1 MAKSSMR
8 WAIVRGTSS
17 ASLGDRDRFRS
28 MAEGFAYARI
38 ERARSVEA
46 GEIRAECS
54 RTSCSVDFLASRSG
68 GIEPRCVRNDHRRHV
83 ARQAYSYQGRLP
95 AYIECRGGLPFFGR
109 APWQRVQREPLR
121 CMLLSTMGS
130 GSATNDLSSPSSV
143 SSPRFNEPEALSFE
157 RATMQVGRYRILAE
171 LGRGGMSNVFL
182 AVASGPGG
190 VNKLVVLKALLPD
203 LATEGYALS
212 MFMDEAR
219 LAAQLNHPNVVQ
231 TYEVG
236 TEGDRH
242 VIVMEYLEGQ
252 SLSAA
257 VRRAAAEGNPMPLA
271 LQLRIVINALDGLH
285 YAHELSG
292 YEGASLQ
299 LVHRDISPQ
308 NLFVTY
314 DGQVKVLDFGIA
326 KATSAS
332 THTAAGVMKG
342 KIAYMAPEQ
351 IVGGNVDRRADLFS
365 VGCMLW
371 AAATGVKLWKDTPD
385 VQIMRR
391 AISGDIPTPQSVN
404 PECDDDLNRIV
415 MKALAR
421 EPDDRYA
428 TAIELQHDLE
438 VYVERF
444 GAAAKQKEIAR
455 FVSTLF
461 ADTRS
466 QLKALVE
473 RQLTLIQT
481 DNSSVSS
488 ISRER
493 PRAARGSSTLG
504 GSASESNHTMLAEP
518 AEPGR
523 GKRRLIAGF
532 AVLALLGAV
541 SFYGWGHRGAAELPA
556 AAEAAVSPKVAA
568 PALAPAAAAATRVSV
583 ALQASPSD
591 AKLYLDDEPLPTNP
605 TTKLLS
611 TDGKAHVL
619 RAEAPGFVNATTEF
633 SPTKDGT
640 VALTL
645 SPTDRATHSGDS
657 SAPSA
662 HRYPVNPA
670 RAGRPVAA
678 APAAAPVAAAP
689 APAPAAPVA
698 AAPAKPNCD
707 NPIFLDKDGIRRVR
721 AECR

>member
-1 MAKSSMR
+1 
-8 WAIVRGTSS
+8 
-17 ASLGDRDRFRS
+17 
-28 MAEGFAYARI
+28 
-38 ERARSVEA
+38 
-46 GEIRAECS
+46 
-54 RTSCSVDFLASRSG
+54 
-68 GIEPRCVRNDHRRHV
+68 
-83 ARQAYSYQGRLP
+83 
-95 AYIECRGGLPFFGR
+95 
-109 APWQRVQREPLR
+109 
-121 CMLLSTMGS
+121 MGS
-130 GSATNDLSSPSSV
+130 GSATNDLTSPSSA

-157 RATMQVGRYRILAE
+157 RQTLQVGRYRILSE

-252 SLSAA
+252 SLSATI
-257 VRRAAAEGNPMPLA
+257 RRAAAEGSPMPLA
-271 LQLRIVINALDGLH
+271 LQLRIIINSLDGLH

-308 NLFVTY
+308 NVFVTY

-351 IVGGNVDRRADLFS
+351 IVGGAVDRRADLFS

-404 PECDDDLNRIV
+404 PECDDDLNAIV

-421 EPDDRYA
+421 EPEDRYS

-461 ADTRS
+461 ADTRA

-481 DNSSVSS
+481 DNSSVS
-488 ISRER
+488 RER
-493 PRAARGSSTLG
+493 PRPAGRGSNTLG
-504 GSASESNHTMLAEP
+504 GATSESGHTLLARANRAGSRQAPLDRRLRRARLARRGQLLRLGPSRRRGRAATGRVRSVHGEQGRGGARLCCSSACTRVGGPASESSGSKALPRRRAVAHESDDQAIVR
-518 AEPGR
+518 GR
-523 GKRRLIAGF
+523 QSPRAARRSARLRQRHER
-532 AVLALLGAV
+532 VLA
-541 SFYGWGHRGAAELPA
+541 H
-556 AAEAAVSPKVAA
+556 
-568 PALAPAAAAATRVSV
+568 
-583 ALQASPSD
+583 
-591 AKLYLDDEPLPTNP
+591 
-605 TTKLLS
+605 
-611 TDGKAHVL
+611 
-619 RAEAPGFVNATTEF
+619 
-633 SPTKDGT
+633 
-640 VALTL
+640 
-645 SPTDRATHSGDS
+645 
-657 SAPSA
+657 
-662 HRYPVNPA
+662 
-670 RAGRPVAA
+670 
-678 APAAAPVAAAP
+678 
-689 APAPAAPVA
+689 
-698 AAPAKPNCD
+698 
-707 NPIFLDKDGIRRVR
+707 
-721 AECR
+721 

>member
-1 MAKSSMR
+1 
-8 WAIVRGTSS
+8 
-17 ASLGDRDRFRS
+17 
-28 MAEGFAYARI
+28 
-38 ERARSVEA
+38 
-46 GEIRAECS
+46 
-54 RTSCSVDFLASRSG
+54 
-68 GIEPRCVRNDHRRHV
+68 
-83 ARQAYSYQGRLP
+83 
-95 AYIECRGGLPFFGR
+95 
-109 APWQRVQREPLR
+109 
-121 CMLLSTMGS
+121 MGS
-130 GSATNDLSSPSSV
+130 GPAPNDLTSPSSA

-157 RATMQVGRYRILAE
+157 RPTLQVGRYRILSE

-252 SLSAA
+252 SLSAC
-257 VRRAAAEGNPMPLA
+257 VRRAAVEGNPIPLA
-271 LQLRIVINALDGLH
+271 LQLRIIINALDGLH

-308 NLFVTY
+308 NVFVTY

-351 IVGGNVDRRADLFS
+351 IVGGAVDRRADLYS

-404 PECDDDLNRIV
+404 PECDDDLNAIV
-415 MKALAR
+415 LKALAR

-428 TAIELQHDLE
+428 TALELQHDLE
-438 VYVERF
+438 TYVERF
-444 GAAAKQKEIAR
+444 GAAAKQREIAR
-455 FVSTLF
+455 CVSTLF
-461 ADTRS
+461 ADTRA

-473 RQLTLIQT
+473 RQLTLIPT
-481 DNSSVSS
+481 DTSSV
-488 ISRER
+488 SRER
-493 PRAARGSSTLG
+493 PRPGKGSNTLG
-504 GSASESNHTMLAEP
+504 GATSESIHTMLAEP
-518 AEPGR
+518 VEPGR
-523 GKRRLIAGF
+523 GKRRVLAGF

-541 SFYGWGHRGAAELPA
+541 SVYGWGLRGATGELPVA
-556 AAEAAVSPKVAA
+556 SEAAVPNK
-568 PALAPAAAAATRVSV
+568 PAAAAAPVATAAIARVSV
-583 ALQASPSD
+583 VLKASPGE
-591 AKLYLDDEPLPTNP
+591 AKLYLDDQLLASNP
-605 TTKLLS
+605 TTKLLLA
-611 TDGKAHVL
+611 DGKAHVL
-619 RAEAPGFVNATTEF
+619 RAEAPGFAKATSEF
-633 SPTKDGT
+633 SPTEDT
-640 VALTL
+640 TIALSLT
-645 SPTDRATHSGDS
+645 
-657 SAPSA
+657 
-662 HRYPVNPA
+662 PVERPA
-670 RAGRPVAA
+670 RTNDAPAAPRYVVRSGRPVAAPTPA
-678 APAAAPVAAAP
+678 APAAAPVTAP
-689 APAPAAPVA
+689 PTA
-698 AAPAKPNCD
+698 AAPAKPDCAS
-707 NPIFLDKDGIRRVR
+707 PIFLDKDGIRRVR
-721 AECR
+721 PECR

>member
-1 MAKSSMR
+1 
-8 WAIVRGTSS
+8 
-17 ASLGDRDRFRS
+17 
-28 MAEGFAYARI
+28 
-38 ERARSVEA
+38 
-46 GEIRAECS
+46 
-54 RTSCSVDFLASRSG
+54 
-68 GIEPRCVRNDHRRHV
+68 
-83 ARQAYSYQGRLP
+83 
-95 AYIECRGGLPFFGR
+95 
-109 APWQRVQREPLR
+109 
-121 CMLLSTMGS
+121 MGS
-130 GSATNDLSSPSSV
+130 GSATNDLTSPSSA

-157 RATMQVGRYRILAE
+157 RPTMQVGRYRILSE

-271 LQLRIVINALDGLH
+271 LQLRIIINALDGLH

-308 NLFVTY
+308 NVFVTY

-351 IVGGNVDRRADLFS
+351 IVGGNVDRRADLYS

-391 AISGDIPTPQSVN
+391 AISGDVPTPQSVN

-428 TAIELQHDLE
+428 TAVDLQHDLE

-455 FVSTLF
+455 FISTLF
-461 ADTRS
+461 ADTRA

-481 DNSSVSS
+481 DNSSVS
-488 ISRER
+488 RER
-493 PRAARGSSTLG
+493 PRPAAKGSSTLG
-504 GSASESNHTMLAEP
+504 GSSSESIHTLLAEP
-518 AEPGR
+518 VEPGR
-523 GKRRLIAGF
+523 GKRRVVGVL
-532 AVLALLGAV
+532 AVVALLGAV
-541 SFYGWGHRGAAELPA
+541 SFYAWGKRGIAGEVAT
-556 AAEAAVSPKVAA
+556 AVDTSGATKVAA
-568 PALAPAAAAATRVSV
+568 PVAPATATATATRVSV
-583 ALQASPSD
+583 ALQASPAE
-591 AKLYLDDEPLPTNP
+591 AKLFLDDEPLAANP
-605 TTKLLS
+605 TTKLML

-619 RAEAPGFVNATTEF
+619 RAEAPGFANATSEF
-633 SPTKDGT
+633 SPSKDST

-645 SPTDRATHSGDS
+645 TPVDRATKTSDS
-657 SAPSA
+657 SSSSSSTHRSYIRFGRPAAGTAPA
-662 HRYPVNPA
+662 TA
-670 RAGRPVAA
+670 PVAA
-678 APAAAPVAAAP
+678 VPAAAPTPTP
-689 APAPAAPVA
+689 AA
-698 AAPAKPNCD
+698 AAPAKPDCS

-721 AECR
+721 PECR

>member
-1 MAKSSMR
+1 
-8 WAIVRGTSS
+8 
-17 ASLGDRDRFRS
+17 
-28 MAEGFAYARI
+28 
-38 ERARSVEA
+38 
-46 GEIRAECS
+46 
-54 RTSCSVDFLASRSG
+54 
-68 GIEPRCVRNDHRRHV
+68 
-83 ARQAYSYQGRLP
+83 
-95 AYIECRGGLPFFGR
+95 
-109 APWQRVQREPLR
+109 
-121 CMLLSTMGS
+121 MGS
-130 GSATNDLSSPSSV
+130 GSATNDLTSPSSA

-157 RATMQVGRYRILAE
+157 RPTMQVGRYRILSE

-252 SLSAA
+252 SLSAV
-257 VRRAAAEGNPMPLA
+257 VRRAAAEGNPMPLG
-271 LQLRIVINALDGLH
+271 LQLRIIINALDGLH

-308 NLFVTY
+308 NVFVTY

-351 IVGGNVDRRADLFS
+351 IVGGNVDRRADLYS

-391 AISGDIPTPQSVN
+391 AISGDVPTPQSVN

-428 TAIELQHDLE
+428 TATELQHDLE

-461 ADTRS
+461 ADTRA

-481 DNSSVSS
+481 DNSS

-493 PRAARGSSTLG
+493 PRPGRGSTTLG
-504 GSASESNHTMLAEP
+504 GSSSESIHTLLAEP
-518 AEPGR
+518 IEPSG
-523 GKRRLIAGF
+523 GKRRVLAGF
-532 AVLALLGAV
+532 AVLAMIGAV
-541 SFYGWGHRGAAELPA
+541 AFYGWGHRGNAGAVPTASEISAGNKVAAAPVPA
-556 AAEAAVSPKVAA
+556 AAP
-568 PALAPAAAAATRVSV
+568 TRVSI
-583 ALQASPSD
+583 ALQANPVD
-591 AKLYLDDEPLPTNP
+591 AKLFLDDEALPANP
-605 TTKLLS
+605 TTKLFEV
-611 TDGKAHVL
+611 DGKAHVL
-619 RAEAPGFVNATTEF
+619 RAEAAGFANASSEF
-633 SPTKDGT
+633 SPTKDST
-640 VALTL
+640 VSLTL
-645 SPTDRATHSGDS
+645 APIERTRSNDL
-657 SAPSA
+657 SASTA
-662 HRYPVNPA
+662 HRYM
-670 RAGRPVAA
+670 RPLRPGAVAA
-678 APAAAPVAAAP
+678 PAAP
-689 APAPAAPVA
+689 APAPVSAAPVVTQA
-698 AAPAKPNCD
+698 APPVAAPAKPNCD

-721 AECR
+721 PECR

>member
-1 MAKSSMR
+1 
-8 WAIVRGTSS
+8 
-17 ASLGDRDRFRS
+17 
-28 MAEGFAYARI
+28 
-38 ERARSVEA
+38 
-46 GEIRAECS
+46 
-54 RTSCSVDFLASRSG
+54 
-68 GIEPRCVRNDHRRHV
+68 
-83 ARQAYSYQGRLP
+83 
-95 AYIECRGGLPFFGR
+95 
-109 APWQRVQREPLR
+109 
-121 CMLLSTMGS
+121 MLVNNMGA
-130 GSATNDLSSPSSV
+130 GSATNDLTSPSSA
-143 SSPRFNEPEALSFE
+143 SSPRFNEPEALSFD
-157 RATMQVGRYRILAE
+157 RQTLQVGRYRILAE

-203 LATEGYALS
+203 LASEGYALS

-252 SLSAA
+252 SLSACI
-257 VRRAAAEGNPMPLA
+257 RRAATEGNPISLA
-271 LQLRIVINALDGLH
+271 LHLRIIINALDGLH

-308 NLFVTY
+308 NVFVTY

-351 IVGGNVDRRADLFS
+351 IVGGTVDRRADLFS

-385 VQIMRR
+385 VQVMRR

-404 PECDDDLNRIV
+404 PECDDDLNLIV

-428 TAIELQHDLE
+428 TALELQHDLE

-455 FVSTLF
+455 TVSALF
-461 ADTRS
+461 ADTRA

-481 DNSSVSS
+481 DNSSISV
-488 ISRER
+488 SRER
-493 PRAARGSSTLG
+493 PRPARGSNTLG
-504 GSASESNHTMLAEP
+504 GATSESIHTLLAEP
-518 AEPGR
+518 IEPGR
-523 GKRRLIAGF
+523 GKRRLIAG
-532 AVLALLGAV
+532 AALLALLGAV
-541 SFYGWGHRGAAELPA
+541 SVYGWGRRGTADALPVATEGAGSKPA
-556 AAEAAVSPKVAA
+556 AVT
-568 PALAPAAAAATRVSV
+568 PAAAAAAVATPRVSV
-583 ALQASPSD
+583 ALQASPAE
-591 AKLYLDDEPLPTNP
+591 AKLFLDDEPLPTNP
-605 TTKLLS
+605 TTKLILA
-611 TDGKAHVL
+611 DGKAHVL
-619 RAEAPGFVNATTEF
+619 RAEASGFANATSEF
-633 SPTKDGT
+633 SPTKDST

-645 SPTDRATHSGDS
+645 APVERAAR
-657 SAPSA
+657 SADA
-662 HRYPVNPA
+662 QNMHRYMV
-670 RAGRPVAA
+670 RAGRPVAGA
-678 APAAAPVAAAP
+678 APTPVPAAPVAAAP
-689 APAPAAPVA
+689 ATPAAAP
-698 AAPAKPNCD
+698 PAKPNCD

-721 AECR
+721 PECR

>member
-1 MAKSSMR
+1 
-8 WAIVRGTSS
+8 
-17 ASLGDRDRFRS
+17 
-28 MAEGFAYARI
+28 
-38 ERARSVEA
+38 
-46 GEIRAECS
+46 
-54 RTSCSVDFLASRSG
+54 
-68 GIEPRCVRNDHRRHV
+68 
-83 ARQAYSYQGRLP
+83 
-95 AYIECRGGLPFFGR
+95 
-109 APWQRVQREPLR
+109 
-121 CMLLSTMGS
+121 MGS
-130 GSATNDLSSPSSV
+130 GSATNDLTSPSSA

-157 RATMQVGRYRILAE
+157 RQTLQVGRYRILSE

-252 SLSAA
+252 SLSATI
-257 VRRAAAEGNPMPLA
+257 RRAAAEGSPMPLP
-271 LQLRIVINALDGLH
+271 LQLRIIINSLDGLH

-308 NLFVTY
+308 NVFVTY

-351 IVGGNVDRRADLFS
+351 IVGGAVDRRADLFS

-404 PECDDDLNRIV
+404 PECDDDLNAIV

-421 EPDDRYA
+421 EPEDRYS

-461 ADTRS
+461 ADTRA

-481 DNSSVSS
+481 DNSSVS
-488 ISRER
+488 RER
-493 PRAARGSSTLG
+493 PRPAGRGSNTLG
-504 GSASESNHTMLAEP
+504 GATSESGHTLLAEP
-518 AEPGR
+518 IEPGR

-541 SFYGWGHRGAAELPA
+541 SFYGWGHRGTTGEQLPVA
-556 AAEAAVSPKVAA
+556 SEASTASKVVVAA
-568 PALAPAAAAATRVSV
+568 PAASAAPAPERVSV
-583 ALQASPSD
+583 ALQASPAE
-591 AKLYLDDEPLPTNP
+591 AKLFLDDEPLPANP
-605 TTKLLS
+605 TTKLLFA
-611 TDGKAHVL
+611 DGKAHVL
-619 RAEAPGFVNATTEF
+619 RAEAPGFANATSEF
-633 SPTKDGT
+633 SPTKDST

-645 SPTDRATHSGDS
+645 TSVERARAADVST
-657 SAPSA
+657 
-662 HRYPVNPA
+662 HRYMRV
-670 RAGRPVAA
+670 GRPVAA
-678 APAAAPVAAAP
+678 PGPTPVAAAP
-689 APAPAAPVA
+689 TPAAAAPTPVGAAPAAV
-698 AAPAKPNCD
+698 PAKPNCD
-707 NPIFLDKDGIRRVR
+707 SPIFLDKDGIRRVR
-721 AECR
+721 PECR

>member
-1 MAKSSMR
+1 MYGALVN
-8 WAIVRGTSS
+8 A
-17 ASLGDRDRFRS
+17 
-28 MAEGFAYARI
+28 
-38 ERARSVEA
+38 
-46 GEIRAECS
+46 
-54 RTSCSVDFLASRSG
+54 
-68 GIEPRCVRNDHRRHV
+68 
-83 ARQAYSYQGRLP
+83 
-95 AYIECRGGLPFFGR
+95 AYIESEGGLLLFSITR
-109 APWQRVQREPLR
+109 RCERVQRAR
-121 CMLLSTMGS
+121 QHCMLLNTMGS
-130 GSATNDLSSPSSV
+130 GSATNDLTSPSSA

-157 RATMQVGRYRILAE
+157 RPTMQVGRYRILSE

-271 LQLRIVINALDGLH
+271 LQLRIIINSLDGLH
-285 YAHELSG
+285 YAHELCG
-292 YEGASLQ
+292 YEGQSLQ

-308 NLFVTY
+308 NVFVTY

-351 IVGGNVDRRADLFS
+351 IVGGNVDRRADLYS

-391 AISGDIPTPQSVN
+391 AISGDVPTPQSVN

-428 TAIELQHDLE
+428 TATELQHDLE
-438 VYVERF
+438 LYVERF

-461 ADTRS
+461 ADTRA

-481 DNSSVSS
+481 DNSS

-493 PRAARGSSTLG
+493 PRPGSGKGSTTLG
-504 GSASESNHTMLAEP
+504 DSSSESIHTLLAEP
-518 AEPGR
+518 IEPGR
-523 GKRRLIAGF
+523 GKRRVIGVF

-541 SFYGWGHRGAAELPA
+541 SFYAWGKRGGAGEVATTTVDTTSATKA
-556 AAEAAVSPKVAA
+556 AAPVAPSA
-568 PALAPAAAAATRVSV
+568 TSATTRVSV
-583 ALQASPSD
+583 ALQATPPE
-591 AKLYLDDEPLPTNP
+591 AKLYLDDEPLP
-605 TTKLLS
+605 
-611 TDGKAHVL
+611 A
-619 RAEAPGFVNATTEF
+619 NATSEF
-633 SPTKDGT
+633 SPTKDST

-645 SPTDRATHSGDS
+645 TPVDRGGARPNELSPAT
-657 SAPSA
+657 A
-662 HRYPVNPA
+662 HRYM
-670 RAGRPVAA
+670 RFGRPAA
-678 APAAAPVAAAP
+678 GTAPTPATAPVAPTPAATP
-689 APAPAAPVA
+689 APATA
-698 AAPAKPNCD
+698 AAPAKPDCS

-721 AECR
+721 PECR

>member
-1 MAKSSMR
+1 
-8 WAIVRGTSS
+8 
-17 ASLGDRDRFRS
+17 
-28 MAEGFAYARI
+28 
-38 ERARSVEA
+38 
-46 GEIRAECS
+46 
-54 RTSCSVDFLASRSG
+54 
-68 GIEPRCVRNDHRRHV
+68 
-83 ARQAYSYQGRLP
+83 
-95 AYIECRGGLPFFGR
+95 
-109 APWQRVQREPLR
+109 
-121 CMLLSTMGS
+121 MLVNTMGS
-130 GSATNDLSSPSSV
+130 GSATNDLTSPSSA

-157 RATMQVGRYRILAE
+157 RPTLQVGRYRILSE

-252 SLSAA
+252 SLSACL
-257 VRRAAAEGNPMPLA
+257 RRAGAEGSPIPLA
-271 LQLRIVINALDGLH
+271 LQLRIIINALDGLH

-292 YEGASLQ
+292 YEGASLE

-308 NLFVTY
+308 NVFVTY

-351 IVGGNVDRRADLFS
+351 IVGGAVDRRADLYS

-391 AISGDIPTPQSVN
+391 AIGGDIPMPQSVN
-404 PECDDDLNRIV
+404 PECDDDLNVIV

-421 EPDDRYA
+421 EPEDRYA
-428 TAIELQHDLE
+428 TALELQHDLE

-455 FVSTLF
+455 VVSALF
-461 ADTRS
+461 ADTRA

-481 DNSSVSS
+481 DHSSSS
-488 ISRER
+488 ISISGER
-493 PRAARGSSTLG
+493 PRSGRGSTTLG
-504 GSASESNHTMLAEP
+504 GATSESIHTMLAEP

-523 GKRRLIAGF
+523 GKRRLLTGF
-532 AVLALLGAV
+532 ALLALLGAV
-541 SFYGWGHRGAAELPA
+541 SFFGWGRRGAAGGLPA
-556 AAEAAVSPKVAA
+556 SSEATVAPKPAA
-568 PALAPAAAAATRVSV
+568 PGPTAALARVSV
-583 ALQASPSD
+583 ALQASP
-591 AKLYLDDEPLPTNP
+591 AEAQLYLDGQALPTNP
-605 TTKLLS
+605 TTKLLLA
-611 TDGKAHVL
+611 DGQAHVL
-619 RAEAPGFVNATTEF
+619 RAEAPGFAKATSEF
-633 SPTKDGT
+633 SPMQDTT

-645 SPTDRATHSGDS
+645 TPVDHPTRAASD
-657 SAPSA
+657 APVS
-662 HRYPVNPA
+662 HRYVV
-670 RAGRPVAA
+670 RAGRPVAVA
-678 APAAAPVAAAP
+678 SPATVAPPP
-689 APAPAAPVA
+689 AVPTPATA

-707 NPIFLDKDGIRRVR
+707 SPIFLDKDGIRRVR
-721 AECR
+721 PECR

>member
-1 MAKSSMR
+1 
-8 WAIVRGTSS
+8 
-17 ASLGDRDRFRS
+17 
-28 MAEGFAYARI
+28 
-38 ERARSVEA
+38 
-46 GEIRAECS
+46 
-54 RTSCSVDFLASRSG
+54 
-68 GIEPRCVRNDHRRHV
+68 
-83 ARQAYSYQGRLP
+83 
-95 AYIECRGGLPFFGR
+95 
-109 APWQRVQREPLR
+109 
-121 CMLLSTMGS
+121 MGA
-130 GSATNDLSSPSSV
+130 GSATNDLTSPSSA

-157 RATMQVGRYRILAE
+157 RPTLQVGRYRILSE

-203 LATEGYALS
+203 LASEGYALS

-252 SLSAA
+252 SLSAC
-257 VRRAAAEGNPMPLA
+257 VRRAATEGNPIPLA
-271 LQLRIVINALDGLH
+271 LQLRIIINALDGLH

-308 NLFVTY
+308 NVFVTY

-351 IVGGNVDRRADLFS
+351 IVGGAVDRRADLYS

-391 AISGDIPTPQSVN
+391 AIGGDIPTPQSVN
-404 PECDDDLNRIV
+404 PDCDDDLNRIV
-415 MKALAR
+415 LKALAR

-428 TAIELQHDLE
+428 TALELQHDLE

-455 FVSTLF
+455 FVSALF
-461 ADTRS
+461 ADTRA

-481 DNSSVSS
+481 DNSS

-493 PRAARGSSTLG
+493 PRPASSTLG
-504 GSASESNHTMLAEP
+504 GATSESIHTMLAEP
-518 AEPGR
+518 IEPGR
-523 GKRRLIAGF
+523 GKRRLLAGL
-532 AVLALLGAV
+532 AALALLGGI
-541 SFYGWGHRGAAELPA
+541 SFYGWGRRGAAGALPA
-556 AAEAAVSPKVAA
+556 TSEAAASTKAVAA
-568 PALAPAAAAATRVSV
+568 PGPTAVARVSV
-583 ALQASPSD
+583 ALQASPPE
-591 AKLYLDDEPLPTNP
+591 AKLYLDDQPLPTNP
-605 TTKLLS
+605 TTKLILA
-611 TDGKAHVL
+611 DGKAHVL
-619 RAEAPGFVNATTEF
+619 RAEAPGFAKATSEF
-633 SPTKDGT
+633 SPTQDTT

-645 SPTDRATHSGDS
+645 TSIEHATHPTDAPTGHHYVVRAGHPVVVAPVTGAAPTPVSATP
-657 SAPSA
+657 SAPA
-662 HRYPVNPA
+662 
-670 RAGRPVAA
+670 VAA
-678 APAAAPVAAAP
+678 S
-689 APAPAAPVA
+689 
-698 AAPAKPNCD
+698 KPNCD
-707 NPIFLDKDGIRRVR
+707 SPIFLDKDGIRRVR
-721 AECR
+721 PECR

>member
-1 MAKSSMR
+1 
-8 WAIVRGTSS
+8 
-17 ASLGDRDRFRS
+17 
-28 MAEGFAYARI
+28 
-38 ERARSVEA
+38 
-46 GEIRAECS
+46 
-54 RTSCSVDFLASRSG
+54 
-68 GIEPRCVRNDHRRHV
+68 
-83 ARQAYSYQGRLP
+83 
-95 AYIECRGGLPFFGR
+95 
-109 APWQRVQREPLR
+109 
-121 CMLLSTMGS
+121 MGS
-130 GSATNDLSSPSSV
+130 GSATNDLTSPSSA

-157 RATMQVGRYRILAE
+157 RPTMQVGRYRILSE

-252 SLSAA
+252 SLSAT

-271 LQLRIVINALDGLH
+271 LQLRIIINALDGLH

-308 NLFVTY
+308 NVFVTY

-351 IVGGNVDRRADLFS
+351 IVGANVDRRADLYS

-391 AISGDIPTPQSVN
+391 AISGDVPTPQSVN
-404 PECDDDLNRIV
+404 PDCDDDLNRIV

-455 FVSTLF
+455 FISTLF
-461 ADTRS
+461 ADTRA

-481 DNSSVSS
+481 DNSS

-493 PRAARGSSTLG
+493 PRPSAKGSSTLG
-504 GSASESNHTMLAEP
+504 GSSSESIHTLLAEP
-518 AEPGR
+518 IEQGR
-523 GKRRLIAGF
+523 GKRRVIASL

-541 SFYGWGHRGAAELPA
+541 SFYAWGKRGSAGEV
-556 AAEAAVSPKVAA
+556 EATVDTSGATKVAA
-568 PALAPAAAAATRVSV
+568 PVATATASATPTRVSV
-583 ALQASPSD
+583 ALQATPAE
-591 AKLYLDDEPLPTNP
+591 AKLFLDDEPLPANP
-605 TTKLLS
+605 TTKLLLA
-611 TDGKAHVL
+611 DGKAHVL
-619 RAEAPGFVNATTEF
+619 RAEAPGFANATSEF
-633 SPTKDGT
+633 SPTKDST

-645 SPTDRATHSGDS
+645 TAVGGAKTNDS
-657 SAPSA
+657 SSSSSSKQ
-662 HRYPVNPA
+662 HSYIRF
-670 RAGRPVAA
+670 GRPAA
-678 APAAAPVAAAP
+678 AAAPAPAAPAAAAPVATPAAAPVAAAP
-689 APAPAAPVA
+689 A
-698 AAPAKPNCD
+698 KPDCS

-721 AECR
+721 PECR